1 MAPLEGLARR
11 VVLTG
16 SECTGK
22 TTLTADLARHY
33 DAVWVPEY
41 ARSYAAG
48 KGTPLDSGD
57 VEPIAQGQ
65 IAVQDAALLLARR
78 LLLFDTDLL
87 STAVY
92 ARHYYGR
99 CPDWVTQAVLA
110 RSADLYLLCDID
122 VPWVLDPQ
130 RDRPREREQLQ
141 ALFEEALRSRNLPV
155 VPIRGNWRE
164 RFDAAQK
171 AIDALLDSSSP

>member
-22 TTLTADLARHY
+22 TTLAADLARHY

-48 KGTPLDSGD
+48 KDAPLDSGD

-78 LLLFDTDLL
+78 LLLLDTDLL

-122 VPWVLDPQ
+122 VPWIADPQ

-141 ALFEEALRSRNLPV
+141 ALFEEALRSRNFPV
-155 VPIRGNWRE
+155 VPIRGDWRN
-164 RFDAAQK
+164 RFDAART

>member
-1 MAPLEGLARR
+1 MAPLEGLAHR

-41 ARSYAAG
+41 ARSYAAW
-48 KGTPLDSGD
+48 KDAPLDMGD

-65 IAVQDAALLLARR
+65 IALQDAALMRARR
-78 LLLFDTDLL
+78 LLLLDTDLL

-92 ARHYYGR
+92 ARHYYGQ

-110 RSADLYLLCDID
+110 RRADLYLLCHID
-122 VPWVLDPQ
+122 VPWAADPQ
-130 RDRPREREQLQ
+130 RDRPHEREQIQDLFDEALQ
-141 ALFEEALRSRNLPV
+141 ARQFPV
-155 VPIRGNWRE
+155 VRIRGNWRD
-164 RFDAAQK
+164 RFDAART

>member
-1 MAPLEGLARR
+1 VATLEGLARR

-16 SECTGK
+16 SESTGK
-22 TTLTADLARHY
+22 TTLTAELARHY

-48 KGTPLDSGD
+48 KGAPLDAGD
-57 VEPIAQGQ
+57 VQPIALGQ
-65 IAVQDAALLLARR
+65 IAVQDAALMRASR
-78 LLLFDTDLL
+78 LLLLDTDLL

-92 ARHYYGR
+92 ARHSYAQ

-110 RSADLYLLCDID
+110 RRADLYLLCDID
-122 VPWVLDPQ
+122 IPWTVDPQ
-130 RDRPREREQLQ
+130 RDRPHERDQLQ
-141 ALFEEALRSRNLPV
+141 GLFDEALRSGTFPV

-164 RFDAAQK
+164 RFAAART
-171 AIDALLDSSSP
+171 AIDALLDHPNR

>member
-1 MAPLEGLARR
+1 MAALEGLARR

-33 DAVWVPEY
+33 HAMWVPEY
-41 ARSYAAG
+41 ARSYAAW
-48 KGTPLDSGD
+48 KGAPLDPGD

-65 IAVQDAALLLARR
+65 IAVQDAAVMRARGLLL
-78 LLLFDTDLL
+78 LDTDLL

-92 ARHYYGR
+92 ARHYYGQ

-122 VPWVLDPQ
+122 VPWVADPQ
-130 RDRPREREQLQ
+130 RDRPHEREQLQ
-141 ALFEEALRSRNLPV
+141 ALFEEALQSRNFPV
-155 VPIRGNWRE
+155 VPIRGSWRE
-164 RFDAAQK
+164 RFDAARTV
-171 AIDALLDSSSP
+171 IDALLDSSSP

>member
-1 MAPLEGLARR
+1 VAPLEGLARR

-16 SECTGK
+16 SESTGK

-33 DAVWVPEY
+33 GAVWVPEY
-41 ARSYAAG
+41 VRSYAAW
-48 KGTPLDSGD
+48 KSAPLDAGD

-65 IAVQDAALLLARR
+65 IAVQDAALLRARR
-78 LLLFDTDLL
+78 LLLLDTDLL

-122 VPWVLDPQ
+122 VPWAADPQ
-130 RDRPREREQLQ
+130 RDRPDEREQLQ
-141 ALFEEALRSRNLPV
+141 ALFEEALRSRNFPV
-155 VPIRGNWRE
+155 VAIRGSWRE
-164 RFDAAQK
+164 RFDAARK
-171 AIDALLDSSSP
+171 AIDALLAHPNP